1 MGGNGTPVTDTARLV
16 LCNFQLQQ
24 NNTEAAA
31 CAGEGVYYR
40 VRTPFFF
47 QSVDAPD
54 HQMQDTKKQWLSN
67 RPAAPSMRPKCAGQL
82 LFLLLYLAYST
93 GGLFGL
99 FVALGH

>member
-1 MGGNGTPVTDTARLV
+1 MGGNGTPATDTACLV

-47 QSVDAPD
+47 QSVDVPD

-67 RPAAPSMRPKCAGQL
+67 CTAAPSIQSKCAGQL
-82 LFLLLYLAYST
+82 VFLLLYVAYST
-93 GGLFGL
+93 NGFFVL
-99 FVALGH
+99 FVALFH